1 MLYQTLLQ
9 LRKFVGKWCNTVIK
23 VNNAKTKCFEDIEK
37 NCLKNKT
44 KMESIHTR
52 SSNGKVQEQVRDSIQ
67 TAEFDNAYD
76 VIYKIRKQM
85 DNDYNTLEK
94 WLDELGD
101 DCEKLID
108 MFKKQLQ
115 KIIDIKNFTD
125 VD

>member
-1 MLYQTLLQ
+1 
-9 LRKFVGKWCNTVIK
+9 
-23 VNNAKTKCFEDIEK
+23 
-37 NCLKNKT
+37 
-44 KMESIHTR
+44 MESIHTR